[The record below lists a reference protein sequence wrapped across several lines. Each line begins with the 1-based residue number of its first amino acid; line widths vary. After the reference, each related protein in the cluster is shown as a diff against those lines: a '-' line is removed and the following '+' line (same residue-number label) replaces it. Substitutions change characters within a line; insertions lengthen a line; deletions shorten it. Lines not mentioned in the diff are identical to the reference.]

1 MWRKNIYS
9 LSGRVSLC
17 LSLVSFFS
25 LSAHPAE
32 ARNPAH
38 PPFREAKAD
47 FHDKELALT
56 YAWGGPAALD
66 FALLPPITLGA
77 SVDHVLQP
85 RSWAYRGVWKLVDE
99 RQTGIGIA
107 FTGAA
112 TQIRE
117 IVAGEDNLS
126 PVWGWQAGMLTTLL
140 LEGGLIVRL
149 GVQAYDTDI
158 QVAGGQ
164 SVLLSPEIAYRLG
177 LVELAVVPR
186 WPLNDWGWEWI
197 GARIRL

>member
-1 MWRKNIYS
+1 MKKKCPRKMPG
-9 LSGRVSLC
+9 LALLGATCL
-17 LSLVSFFS
+17 LSL
-25 LSAHPAE
+25 ACPCPPAE

-47 FHDKELALT
+47 FRDKELTLT
-56 YAWGGPAALD
+56 YGWGGPAALD
-66 FALLPPITLGA
+66 FAILAPITLGA

-85 RSWAYRGVWKLVDE
+85 RSWAYRGVWKLTDE

-107 FTGAA
+107 FTGSA
-112 TQIRE
+112 THIRE
-117 IVAGEDNLS
+117 LVAGQTDIA

-140 LEGGLIVRL
+140 LEGGLTLRL
-149 GVQAYDTDI
+149 GVQAYDTDMN
-158 QVAGGQ
+158 APGGQ

-177 LVELAVVPR
+177 LIELTVIPS
-186 WPLNDWGWEWI
+186 WPLNNWGWEWI

>member
-1 MWRKNIYS
+1 MNFRIW
-9 LSGRVSLC
+9 GPLC
-17 LSLVSFFS
+17 RWVLLS
-25 LSAHPAE
+25 LSALCGLAFGAPPVD

-56 YAWGGPAALD
+56 YGWGGPAALD
-66 FALLPPITLGA
+66 FALLQPITIGA

-112 TQIRE
+112 THIRE
-117 IVAGEDNLS
+117 LVAGQPDVA

-140 LEGGLIVRL
+140 LEGGLTLRL
-149 GVQAYDTDI
+149 GIQAYDTDI
-158 QVAGGQ
+158 EAMGGQ
-164 SVLLSPEIAYRLG
+164 RVLLSPEIAYRLG
-177 LVELAVVPR
+177 LIELAVIPR
-186 WPLNDWGWEWI
+186 WPLNDWGWEWM
-197 GARIRL
+197 GARVRL